1 MNELGASS
9 LTLVDW
15 IILIFLTCSVLAG
28 IAQGFLRS
36 IFGLGGL
43 LLGLLLGAWN
53 YWRIAGVLIPLVHSE
68 MIADAIGFL
77 LIAIIIMVLAG
88 ILGSILSKAVHKVGL
103 GCLDS
108 LAGAVFGFF
117 QGALLVTVCLL
128 VTMAFFPNTQWL
140 TKSRLPRY
148 FFGVCS
154 VSASMTPEVIAQRIR
169 GELNH
174 LEKVSP
180 DWMHP
185 GKNGM

>member
-9 LTLVDW
+9 LTVVDW
-15 IILIFLTCSVLAG
+15 MILVVLAGAVLGG

-53 YWRIAGVLIPLVHSE
+53 YWRVAGVLTPMLHSE

-128 VTMAFFPNTQWL
+128 VTMVFFPNSQWL

-154 VSASMTPEVIAQRIR
+154 VSASITPQTIAQRIR

-180 DWMHP
+180 VWMHP
-185 GKNGM
+185 GKNGV

>member
-1 MNELGASS
+1 M
-9 LTLVDW
+9 VDW
-15 IILIFLTCSVLAG
+15 MILIVLTGSVLAG
-28 IAQGFLRS
+28 IVQGFLRS
-36 IFGLGGL
+36 IFGLAGL

-53 YWRIAGVLIPLVHSE
+53 YWRVAGVLTPLLHSE

-140 TKSRLPRY
+140 TQSRLPRY
-148 FFGVCS
+148 FFGACS
-154 VSASMTPEVIAQRIR
+154 VSARMTPEVIAQRIR

-174 LEKVSP
+174 MEKVSP
-180 DWMHP
+180 VWMHP
-185 GKNGM
+185 GKNGV